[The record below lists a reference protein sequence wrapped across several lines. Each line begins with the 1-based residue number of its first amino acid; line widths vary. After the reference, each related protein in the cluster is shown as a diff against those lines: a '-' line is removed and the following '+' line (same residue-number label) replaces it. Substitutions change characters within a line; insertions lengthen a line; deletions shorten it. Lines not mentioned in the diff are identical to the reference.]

1 VFIFIEA
8 AMLVSL
14 LAVAL
19 IGPRTP
25 NLNQEELTVFGDG
38 RQTLSFCYASD
49 LIERHFPAWTERL

>member
-1 VFIFIEA
+1 
-8 AMLVSL
+8 MLVSL